1 MSKERVSKVVFPDE
15 RPSQQE
21 WMEQLRVSSGYVK
34 PVDYFKGNEFNTE
47 VFSRNRTNRG
57 LLSGIINFLTSFTWA
72 V

>member
-1 MSKERVSKVVFPDE
+1 MNKEKVSKVVVPKD

-21 WMEQLRVSSGYVK
+21 WMEQLRVSSAYVK

-47 VFSRNRTNRG
+47 ILRNRTNRG
-57 LLSGIINFLTSFTWA
+57 LLSGIINFLTNFTWA

>member
-1 MSKERVSKVVFPDE
+1 MNKEKVSKVVLPDE

-21 WMEQLRVSSGYVK
+21 WMEQLRVSSAYVK

-47 VFSRNRTNRG
+47 IFRNRTNRG
-57 LLSGIINFLTSFTWA
+57 MLSGIINFLTNFTWA

>member
-21 WMEQLRVSSGYVK
+21 WMEELRVSSGYVK
-34 PVDYFKGNEFNTE
+34 PVDYYKGNEFNTE
-47 VFSRNRTNRG
+47 IFRSRTNSG
-57 LLSGIINFLTSFTWA
+57 LLSGIINFITSFTWA